1 MSTSIIID
9 DTVLYHLWYN
19 RSTYLLPEVGLE
31 DLLLLQMIILNLGD
45 EGEKDS
51 LRTSFAVRKSKP
63 LFLCHDHLHRTL
75 ILRSVKCVYAVHSQ
89 M

>member
-1 MSTSIIID
+1 M
-9 DTVLYHLWYN
+9 
-19 RSTYLLPEVGLE
+19 PEVGLE

-51 LRTSFAVRKSKP
+51 FAVRKSKP
-63 LFLCHDHLHRTL
+63 LFLCQLFT
-75 ILRSVKCVYAVHSQ
+75 SNSYSSQCKVCVCSQ